1 MMMVMIRTTKVNID
15 VGATKPLNFKKGNQE
30 KREQGRNIILEI

>member
-15 VGATKPLNFKKGNQE
+15 VGATKPLNLKKE
-30 KREQGRNIILEI
+30 IKRKESRGETSY